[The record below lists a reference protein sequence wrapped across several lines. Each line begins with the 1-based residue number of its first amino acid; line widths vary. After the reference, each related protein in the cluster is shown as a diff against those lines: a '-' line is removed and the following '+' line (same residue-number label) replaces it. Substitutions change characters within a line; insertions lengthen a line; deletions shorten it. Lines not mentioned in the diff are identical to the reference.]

1 MVLTRASLS
10 LELSRHLGEAVEVLT
25 LAQPLRRQVRGLAVC
40 SGRVFSYVFDGGAL
54 TLRVRN
60 LLVFS
65 VCPQDDAL
73 MGLA

>member
-1 MVLTRASLS
+1 VVLTRASLS

-25 LAQPLRRQVRGLAVC
+25 LVEPLRRQVRGLEVC
-40 SGRVFSYVFDGGAL
+40 SGRVFSYVLDRGAL
-54 TLRVRN
+54 TLQVRN